1 MIHTNFT
8 LELARIRKSLR
19 GEFEARAA
27 EVDIT
32 VPQFQVL
39 RRLWERDGTL
49 ASVIAKDVCAA
60 NSTMT
65 GVLDRLEA
73 KGLIE
78 RRASADDRRAI
89 EIWLTPAGK
98 ELETPLMAIIKSIDE
113 KALKGFS
120 AAQRKEFMQSLK
132 QVGENLEA

>member
-1 MIHTNFT
+1 MEQTNFT
-8 LELARIRKSLR
+8 LELARIRKALR

-27 EVDIT
+27 ELDIT

-39 RRLWERDGTL
+39 RRLWQSDGTL

-78 RRASADDRRAI
+78 RRASAEDRRAT
-89 EIWLTPAGK
+89 EIWLTPDGRA
-98 ELETPLMAIIKSIDE
+98 LEAPLMAIIEALDE
-113 KALKGFS
+113 KALAGFS
-120 AAQRKEFMQSLK
+120 DARRSQFMQGLK
-132 QVGENLEA
+132 KVGENLGA